1 MDAQVPGPVIF
12 ADEDVVLVILLV
24 VVLLTVLSY
33 VSQDMNG
40 EKGHVNE
47 SLNLTNNSSQN
58 QSAVMVLER
67 PPFLDEINEDAP

>member
-1 MDAQVPGPVIF
+1 M
-12 ADEDVVLVILLV
+12 
-24 VVLLTVLSY
+24 LLTVLSY